1 MVISLVCRVE
11 WFQSKRHNFN
21 SISNSDKTLAQT
33 IKLNL
38 VNILFKNILNKMMR
52 KAKICKI
59 PIQKW
64 PNYIIN
70 TKLKVG
76 IIFIKLWE
84 LAFNYKAKWSTKANL
99 YYESIEIFAITLR
112 LIHHYLYKVKV
123 SCDNEINVAFCYD
136 LTATAVCLWRP
147 YSRD

>member
-1 MVISLVCRVE
+1 
-11 WFQSKRHNFN
+11 
-21 SISNSDKTLAQT
+21 
-33 IKLNL
+33 
-38 VNILFKNILNKMMR
+38 MR

-99 YYESIEIFAITLR
+99 YYESIENFGITLHFISHFELKIAEFSER
-112 LIHHYLYKVKV
+112 GGYIFMVSTYISSLFIWHHLKPF
-123 SCDNEINVAFCYD
+123 SE
-136 LTATAVCLWRP
+136 LWLP
-147 YSRD
+147 SS

>member
-1 MVISLVCRVE
+1 MLTECVNWILVFSKNKAFINYNNCTNTASLASRNTEMYRHTTQYKQPYQVFSLE
-11 WFQSKRHNFN
+11 WFQRKRHDFN

-38 VNILFKNILNKMMR
+38 VNILFKNILDKMMR

-59 PIQKW
+59 PIQKR

-70 TKLKVG
+70 PKLKFG

-84 LAFNYKAKWSTKANL
+84 LAFNYKAK
-99 YYESIEIFAITLR
+99 
-112 LIHHYLYKVKV
+112 
-123 SCDNEINVAFCYD
+123 
-136 LTATAVCLWRP
+136 
-147 YSRD
+147 

>member
-1 MVISLVCRVE
+1 MLFKVRIGMMLDKWYLIGFIWFNFQVSLFSAFVNITLNIPTLYSLESWLSGTFETVYYIVE
-11 WFQSKRHNFN
+11 WFQRKRRDFN

-84 LAFNYKAKWSTKANL
+84 LAFNYKAKM
-99 YYESIEIFAITLR
+99 I
-112 LIHHYLYKVKV
+112 YK
-123 SCDNEINVAFCYD
+123 S
-136 LTATAVCLWRP
+136 
-147 YSRD
+147 